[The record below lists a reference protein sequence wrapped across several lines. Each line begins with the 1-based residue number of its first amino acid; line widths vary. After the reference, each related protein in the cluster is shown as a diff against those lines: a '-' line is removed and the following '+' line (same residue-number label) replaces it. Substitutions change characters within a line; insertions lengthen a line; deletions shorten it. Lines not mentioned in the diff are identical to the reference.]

1 MILSTQPAPVQAEE
15 ATIYLTGLFMYREEQ
30 AGNASA
36 LAFFREF
43 LRGAADFEQCT
54 GSYRMRIVCPD
65 GREVYFGDNAGIM
78 RWYIGPKGFFTTLR
92 EAAPDNST
100 PNEAA
105 IAQFLH
111 YGCIFGP
118 ETVLREVRR
127 TDPGK
132 YYLLE
137 KGNVREKGKGLPPLE
152 DLDAPEDA
160 LAVQMRRLFRS
171 VSGREDIACTITG
184 GTDSRA
190 ILSHMIYCGLH
201 PLLDITGKPTD
212 SDVVIA
218 KKIAARLDAKL
229 LFIQDSPEGENWL
242 EKAVQ
247 EADGMTGVCG
257 LYRLYKKAHLLSEEG
272 IILECGGLNG
282 EMYKNSFINQD
293 YPFYGGNPR
302 WEHFLRFKVL
312 TYDFS
317 AHICGPRLAALI
329 KKTPAATLEW
339 LRSHTGRTKASAY
352 LSAGY
357 EILQGRSSAVSAMN
371 SRHYIPYTPL
381 MERAVAAPMFRQNP
395 YSLEMQAFQRK
406 QVTAFCPEI
415 KDIETDRGT
424 TCDSGR
430 IAAEHLKSTVYLCNV
445 ALGRIFRRKKELTR
459 IDTCFEEGLSSPQYR
474 AALERCKELGIIAP
488 EVNDLPMAIADRVF
502 ALGTIL

>member
-137 KGNVREKGKGLPPLE
+137 KGNVREKGKGLPPPGGLRRAGRRPCRA
-152 DLDAPEDA
+152 DAP
-160 LAVQMRRLFRS
+160 
-171 VSGREDIACTITG
+171 
-184 GTDSRA
+184 
-190 ILSHMIYCGLH
+190 
-201 PLLDITGKPTD
+201 PLP
-212 SDVVIA
+212 
-218 KKIAARLDAKL
+218 
-229 LFIQDSPEGENWL
+229 
-242 EKAVQ
+242 
-247 EADGMTGVCG
+247 
-257 LYRLYKKAHLLSEEG
+257 
-272 IILECGGLNG
+272 
-282 EMYKNSFINQD
+282 
-293 YPFYGGNPR
+293 
-302 WEHFLRFKVL
+302 
-312 TYDFS
+312 
-317 AHICGPRLAALI
+317 IC
-329 KKTPAATLEW
+329 
-339 LRSHTGRTKASAY
+339 LRSRGYCLHHYWWYGQPGNFIPYDLLWSASA
-352 LSAGY
+352 SGY
-357 EILQGRSSAVSAMN
+357 
-371 SRHYIPYTPL
+371 
-381 MERAVAAPMFRQNP
+381 
-395 YSLEMQAFQRK
+395 
-406 QVTAFCPEI
+406 
-415 KDIETDRGT
+415 
-424 TCDSGR
+424 
-430 IAAEHLKSTVYLCNV
+430 
-445 ALGRIFRRKKELTR
+445 
-459 IDTCFEEGLSSPQYR
+459 YR
-474 AALERCKELGIIAP
+474 
-488 EVNDLPMAIADRVF
+488 
-502 ALGTIL
+502 